1 MAQDKVISWAEYQ
14 SRKAIEKAANLDAK
28 AATSPTA
35 LAKTS
40 EAFYVPSAGSSKTK
54 KMPKDYDFEADGT
67 SSKKYPENRN
77 NSYPQ
82 AKASYGYGNFDS
94 YQKGGAKTHV
104 GVYER
109 CFTKRPSRQS
119 LNEILPGNAAS
130 PMLRSNRIEAARTTP
145 RGRNKFSYWPVCVA
159 CAVVL
164 TSRKPLKA

>member
-94 YQKGGAKTHV
+94 YQKGGAKTPV

-109 CFTKRPSRQS
+109 CFTKHP
-119 LNEILPGNAAS
+119 
-130 PMLRSNRIEAARTTP
+130 
-145 RGRNKFSYWPVCVA
+145 
-159 CAVVL
+159 
-164 TSRKPLKA
+164 PLKIVVKDKEYFIYGGSCSDPVVKDADIYVGFERGMKETT